1 MIEKRAS
8 IFGQKRTKMH
18 LASNFRVA
26 CSVSFMQFFVA
37 SKVEMS
43 MFNRVYFSKVK
54 CQIIKCWFYWSG
66 KNDGNHH

>member
-8 IFGQKRTKMH
+8 IFGQKRTKLH
-18 LASNFRVA
+18 LASNFRVV

-54 CQIIKCWFYWSG
+54 CQIIKNIGFIG
-66 KNDGNHH
+66 VVKMM